1 MNKKVRDYRDGDNV
15 EGYFLVKDAQ
25 EKLGK
30 NNTRYMDLVLS
41 DDTGDINGKIW
52 SCREGMQSEF
62 EKSCVVKVR
71 GTVKSWNSQLQINIE
86 KIRRANEGDGVSI
99 SSFIASA
106 PESAADMYN
115 MVLTYI
121 DRIRNLQIKQLVGEI
136 IKQKETRLK
145 YFPAAKTNHHAVRSG
160 LLYHITTMLK
170 MADKVM
176 EVYDLDSDLLYAGVI
191 LHDIEKTSELD
202 SNEFGITA
210 DYTEEGKLLG
220 HIIMGIKLVE
230 RVGAQLRTDPDI
242 LYMIQHMIYCH
253 HYEPEYDSPLKPMF
267 KEAEMLHYLDVI
279 DARMYDFTQ
288 AENSITTGNFS
299 EKIWSLHSRQV
310 YKPTL
315 K

>member
-176 EVYDLDSDLLYAGVI
+176 EV
-191 LHDIEKTSELD
+191 
-202 SNEFGITA
+202 
-210 DYTEEGKLLG
+210 
-220 HIIMGIKLVE
+220 
-230 RVGAQLRTDPDI
+230 
-242 LYMIQHMIYCH
+242 
-253 HYEPEYDSPLKPMF
+253 
-267 KEAEMLHYLDVI
+267 
-279 DARMYDFTQ
+279 
-288 AENSITTGNFS
+288 
-299 EKIWSLHSRQV
+299 
-310 YKPTL
+310 
-315 K
+315 